1 MRNLFAYRRT
11 LPHFQGDHRP
21 IFATFSTF
29 HRWSLPGLAR
39 DIVLD
44 ACLHAN
50 GKTCEL
56 HGAVVM
62 PDHVHL
68 VFTPLIAE
76 DGPVPI
82 PLILQR
88 IKSESAHR
96 VNRLLGRCGHVWQDE
111 SFDHVLGHTET
122 IAAKLEYLMGNPVAA
137 GLVKNPLD
145 YPWLWREFGN
155 NAG

>member
-1 MRNLFAYRRT
+1 MLMAKLANYTGLSSCQIMSTLF
-11 LPHFQGDHRP
+11 
-21 IFATFSTF
+21 
-29 HRWSLPGLAR
+29 SLPSLPRIGR
-39 DIVLD
+39 FQF
-44 ACLHAN
+44 H
-50 GKTCEL
+50 
-56 HGAVVM
+56 
-62 PDHVHL
+62 
-68 VFTPLIAE
+68 
-76 DGPVPI
+76 
-82 PLILQR
+82 LILQR

-111 SFDHVLGHTET
+111 SFGHVLRHTET